1 MVSSLIADNK
11 VTAFAIG
18 SFSFLSIL
26 YIYRKTHPSA
36 ALPPGPPP
44 LPVVGNTFQMPKEQ
58 PWLKYAEWAKQYG
71 KGYLGYLV
79 ASQISINIPWRR
91 YYARPGIQ
99 STRDYF
105 EQLRRCSQTHVRSE
119 VFQQAVDRHAE

>member
-1 MVSSLIADNK
+1 MAHSLIAENS

-26 YIYRKTHPSA
+26 YVYRKTRPLA

-71 KGYLGYLV
+71 EGYLA
-79 ASQISINIPWRR
+79 ASQRSIKIPPRR

-99 STRDYF
+99 STRDHF
-105 EQLRRCSQTHVRSE
+105 E
-119 VFQQAVDRHAE
+119 

>member
-11 VTAFAIG
+11 ATVSAIG

-26 YIYRKTHPSA
+26 YVYRKTRPSE

-44 LPVVGNTFQMPKEQ
+44 LPVVGNIFQMPKEQ

-71 KGYLGYLV
+71 KRYLV
-79 ASQISINIPWRR
+79 ASQILINIPWRR

-99 STRDYF
+99 STRDYS
-105 EQLRRCSQTHVRSE
+105 EQLRRCSQTHV
-119 VFQQAVDRHAE
+119 